1 MNLRAIHII
10 NFRNDDTCHWVLREI
25 RKFVVDNVS
34 HHPSMKLEFV
44 ALDGNVERLIR
55 PVAGAARPK
64 GERKDKGKGKAAG
77 LFPSLTAGKE
87 EESSSSEEESEGE
100 YTPGLRL
107 KTQES
112 GRFYDVYG
120 VRMWR
125 KDVLLG
131 RL

>member
-1 MNLRAIHII
+1 
-10 NFRNDDTCHWVLREI
+10 VLREI

-55 PVAGAARPK
+55 PAAKARA
-64 GERKDKGKGKAAG
+64 RSKGKGKAA
-77 LFPSLTAGKE
+77 
-87 EESSSSEEESEGE
+87 EESGGGGGAFPTLETLITGVKGDESSSEEESEGE
-100 YTPGLRL
+100 GYLPGLKL